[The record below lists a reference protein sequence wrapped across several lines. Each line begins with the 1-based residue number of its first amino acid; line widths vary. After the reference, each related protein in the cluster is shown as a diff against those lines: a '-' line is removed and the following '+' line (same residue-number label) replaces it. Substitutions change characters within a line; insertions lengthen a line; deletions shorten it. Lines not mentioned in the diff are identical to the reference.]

1 MNNPPDINSFIR
13 HYFRCW
19 PIGINFWNNR
29 CKTSCF
35 WCSKWLQEV
44 LKTFFVSKIRV
55 KTSKLVVEVGDKMCW
70 WQLWLFWSPTSS
82 IFFYKVITKSVVTF
96 AYILTFS
103 LSPFF
108 WPWEQ
113 NRIMFESTKTRYL
126 DQSCDSLWNVWC
138 HQNISKTWNW
148 KLFADQLAMK
158 TQTFARF
165 AWYFVLNTLFK
176 HDFRFLSF
184 LSKKIT
190 FDHRCKHTLNEVY
203 SEPPIFL
210 VIRYCYISHLIFIYS
225 WVNLK

>member
-1 MNNPPDINSFIR
+1 MTLLFLYNIIITLSLRTMWRWQWCWWLYVEDNFRILSPTHLVSNIR
-13 HYFRCW
+13 HQHRCN
-19 PIGINFWNNR
+19 P
-29 CKTSCF
+29 
-35 WCSKWLQEV
+35 
-44 LKTFFVSKIRV
+44 
-55 KTSKLVVEVGDKMCW
+55 
-70 WQLWLFWSPTSS
+70 
-82 IFFYKVITKSVVTF
+82 KSVVTF

-158 TQTFARF
+158 IQTFTRF

-190 FDHRCKHTLNEVY
+190 FDHRCKHTLNGVY
-203 SEPPIFL
+203 SKHPIFL
-210 VIRYCYISHLIFIYS
+210 IIRYCYISHLIFIYS